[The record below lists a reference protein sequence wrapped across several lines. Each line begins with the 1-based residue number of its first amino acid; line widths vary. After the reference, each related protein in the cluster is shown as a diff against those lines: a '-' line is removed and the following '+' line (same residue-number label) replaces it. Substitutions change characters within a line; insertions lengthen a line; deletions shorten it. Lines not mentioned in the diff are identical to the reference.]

1 MEFAIPDE
9 AGNTSVTFFPPTG
22 RDGEVPEK
30 FRLLATHL
38 TETPQFLA
46 FKTFIASIHN
56 RSFALRAGGVIL
68 EHMVSEADREALETH
83 ANVLLI
89 EYVAWLCVTVT
100 QATSPYTIGLQSQDT
115 LSTRLVP
122 ELVLDVVLGA
132 MLTVADVNHRFLPI
146 KVERAFITGSMPIGG
161 SRFRETHMSPR
172 GRSVVDL
179 VNVMGSEWQN
189 VTWLAPPGAVLT
201 GTNWRKFAADN
212 RLEEGDLCVLEVDPR
227 IGHNRAICCNQSR
240 RFKLKIKVHVFHM
253 AAAP

>member
-1 MEFAIPDE
+1 M
-9 AGNTSVTFFPPTG
+9 
-22 RDGEVPEK
+22 
-30 FRLLATHL
+30 
-38 TETPQFLA
+38 Q
-46 FKTFIASIHN
+46 
-56 RSFALRAGGVIL
+56 
-68 EHMVSEADREALETH
+68 
-83 ANVLLI
+83 
-89 EYVAWLCVTVT
+89 
-100 QATSPYTIGLQSQDT
+100 
-115 LSTRLVP
+115 
-122 ELVLDVVLGA
+122 
-132 MLTVADVNHRFLPI
+132 
-146 KVERAFITGSMPIGG
+146 PIGG